1 VDEVTGPKRCAMSV
15 GLVVG
20 YMENDRGLELQG
32 PVNKKVTYLSMLQ
45 FCLNALKTIGVWAL
59 GGAIEWRYW
68 ASAEGLVSTG
78 WVKADWVEE
87 RCLNKSNSLSRLK
100 RYPKRYPNDTP
111 N

>member
-1 VDEVTGPKRCAMSV
+1 MDEVTGPKRCAMSV
-15 GLVVG
+15 GLVG
-20 YMENDRGLELQG
+20 YTENDRGLELQG
-32 PVNKKVTYLSMLQ
+32 PVNKKFTYLSMLQ
-45 FCLNALKTIGVWAL
+45 FCLNALKTIVVWAL

-87 RCLNKSNSLSRLK
+87 RCLDKSNSLSRLK